1 MSKPD
6 WRIEGR
12 DWPNRAHS
20 RFVNAGGLRWHVQ
33 VAGRSA
39 PSPPGAL
46 LRTER
51 GEGRGELRHEV
62 RVSPGDTPPQPSP
75 LSATRGR
82 EGDVIL
88 LLHGAGAAT
97 HSWRDVLPVLAETC
111 TVVAPDL
118 PGHGFTATPQGAGL
132 TMPAMARG
140 VAALLGE
147 LGLTPTLVAGHS
159 AGAGVMCRLVLDGH
173 LPPLPLVALNGAL
186 QPFPGIAARL
196 FPGLARVLFVNPLMP
211 QVMAW
216 QARLPGAVA
225 KVIEGTGSHL
235 DARGVD
241 LYARL
246 FQRSG
251 HVAGALGMMANW
263 DLDGLARDLPK
274 LNAPLTLLAGERDST
289 IPPSVARKVARIVAG
304 ARVETFAGLGHLMH
318 EEQPDRFAALIAA
331 AASGTAA
338 SP

>member
-6 WRIEGR
+6 WSIEGR

-20 RFVNAGGLRWHVQ
+20 RFVDAGGLRWHVQ
-33 VAGRSA
+33 VAGDG
-39 PSPPGAL
+39 PVL
-46 LRTER
+46 
-51 GEGRGELRHEV
+51 
-62 RVSPGDTPPQPSP
+62 
-75 LSATRGR
+75 
-82 EGDVIL
+82 L

-97 HSWRDVLPVLAETC
+97 HSWREVLPVLAETF

-118 PGHGFTATPQGAGL
+118 PGHGFTATPRGDGL
-132 TMPAMARG
+132 TMPGMARG

-147 LGLTPTLVAGHS
+147 LGLTPTAVAGHS

-173 LPPLPLVALNGAL
+173 VAPVPLVSLNGAL
-186 QPFPGIAARL
+186 QPFPGIAAKL

-225 KVIEGTGSHL
+225 KVIAGTGSRL
-235 DARGVD
+235 EARGVD

-263 DLDGLARDLPK
+263 DLDALARDLPK
-274 LNAPLTLLAGERDST
+274 LAAPLTLVAGERDTT
-289 IPPSVARKVARIVAG
+289 IPPSVARKVARAVVG
-304 ARVETFAGLGHLMH
+304 ARVDIFPGLGHLMH
-318 EEQPDRFAALIAA
+318 EEQPARFAALIAA